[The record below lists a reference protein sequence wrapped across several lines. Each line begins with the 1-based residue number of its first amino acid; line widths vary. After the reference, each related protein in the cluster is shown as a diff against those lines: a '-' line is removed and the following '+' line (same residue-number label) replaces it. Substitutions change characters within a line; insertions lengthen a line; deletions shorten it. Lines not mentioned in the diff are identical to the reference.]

1 MQQYYRTDIEH
12 VVADITICT
21 QHHIPFLFAFNF
33 ELTAALFIKNPLN
46 QKEVL
51 FRTPLGTN
59 SPKKRN
65 IATKGIELQ
74 FKIEDKSVYA
84 KKFNQVSEALH
95 RGDTFLANLTVK
107 TPIKTNKSLIEI
119 YEGTNEDFCL
129 YVPEKFVCYSP
140 ERFVYINKEGRINT
154 HPMKG
159 TISANIPNAAQ
170 TILNDEKESA
180 EHATIVDLLRNDLSI
195 NAEKVK
201 VERYRYITSISTQND
216 TILQVSSEIS
226 GQLPKNWE
234 SRTGQI
240 LFDMLPAGSIC
251 GAPKKAT
258 ISLIKRAETEPRG
271 FYTGVFGYYNGND
284 LDSAVLIR
292 FIEKDNNGQLFYRSG
307 GGITAKSNLENE
319 YKEVMQKIY
328 IPYDKPLF
336 SDVICVRNGQ
346 LQRLDYHYRRMSN
359 TCKTFY
365 NKELSFECLSE
376 GLASCSKEVLYKCRI
391 VYGEKIE
398 SVTYTEYHPK
408 QVNTVQFVYDD
419 AIEYSYK
426 YLDRSALTK
435 LVENRGTDDIII
447 VKNGY
452 ITDSS
457 FCNLIFEDAE
467 GQKFTPKEALLKGTY
482 REWLLKYGI
491 VEEVSIRKED
501 VYRYK
506 YVYFVNAMRGL
517 DDCTKMEISKL
528 RGYQ

>member
-1 MQQYYRTDIEH
+1 MQHYYRTDVEQ
-12 VVADITICT
+12 VVADITTCT
-21 QHHIPFLFAFNF
+21 QCHIPFLFAFNF
-33 ELTAALFIKNPLN
+33 ELTAALFIKDPLN

-59 SPKKRN
+59 SPIERN
-65 IATKGIELQ
+65 KANKDIELQ

-84 KKFNQVSEALH
+84 RKFNKVSEALH
-95 RGDTFLANLTVK
+95 RGDTFLTNLTVK
-107 TPIKTNKSLIEI
+107 TPITTNKTLKEI
-119 YEGTNEDFCL
+119 FDGTDADYCL

-140 ERFVYINKEGRINT
+140 ERFVYINKEGRIST

-159 TISANIPNAAQ
+159 TISASIPNAAQ
-170 TILNDEKESA
+170 IILNDEKESA

-226 GQLPKNWE
+226 GQLPKNWG
-234 SRTGQI
+234 SRTGQL

-258 ISLIKRAETEPRG
+258 VNLIKRAETEPRG
-271 FYTGVFGYYNGND
+271 FYTGVFGYYNGAD

-292 FIEKDNNGQLFYRSG
+292 FIEKDNGQLFYRSG

-328 IPYDKPLF
+328 IPYAKPLF

-365 NKELSFECLSE
+365 NKELSFECLNE
-376 GLASCSKEVLYKCRI
+376 GLASCSKEGLYKCRI
-391 VYGEKIE
+391 VYGDKIE

-419 AIEYSYK
+419 TIEYSHK

-435 LVENRGTDDIII
+435 LVENSETDDVII
-447 VKNGY
+447 VKNGL

-467 GQKFTPKEALLKGTY
+467 GRKFTPKEALLKGTY
-482 REWLLKYGI
+482 REWLLEQGI
-491 VEEVSIRKED
+491 VEETSIKKED

-506 YVYFVNAMRGL
+506 FVYFVNAMRGI
-517 DDCTKMEISKL
+517 DDCTKMEINKL
-528 RGYQ
+528 EDYQ

>member
-1 MQQYYRTDIEH
+1 MQQYYRTDIEQ

-119 YEGTNEDFCL
+119 FEGTNEDFCL

-336 SDVICVRNGQ
+336 SEVICVRNGQ

-365 NKELSFECLSE
+365 NKELSFECLSD